1 MILKLISLGVTVR
14 LKYFW
19 NLVDRN
25 HNSFSIHRSSD
36 ANWINVGS
44 YATKLK
50 QFNNNYK
57 IIIISFTNTAK
68 TKYDAYYII
77 GEETYIEN

>member
-57 IIIISFTNTAK
+57 IIIISSVVNCSAHFTNTVK
-68 TKYDAYYII
+68 TKYNAY
-77 GEETYIEN
+77 